1 LTAGNDE
8 GGKVPRVTWA
18 RLGRVVHVWRPALL
32 AVVVL
37 VGVLPS
43 ASASASGLISPLQ
56 SFVAAAET
64 AKAPK
69 ITKQP
74 AGVTVEE
81 GQNATFT
88 AVASGTPTPTAQW
101 EISSNGGA
109 SWSAIEGAT
118 SASVTIVAAKTSEN
132 GELLRVVFKNA
143 AGEATS
149 AAGVLT
155 VHAAPAITKQPAS
168 VTLEAGQSTVLEAAA
183 SGLPAPTVQWE
194 LSTNNGSSFSAISGA
209 TSNQL
214 TIASVKTTESGH
226 EYRATFKNVSGKAVT
241 EAVTLTVRVLPAV
254 TKQPVALTVLEG
266 QGAVFEAAASG
277 FPAPT
282 VQWQIS
288 ADGGASW
295 SAIEGAIS
303 TSLTI
308 VAAKGSESG
317 ELLRAV
323 FKNAAGEVVTSAV
336 SLTVH
341 SLPAVTK
348 QPAGETVEEGQGATF
363 EALASGSP
371 TPSVQWE
378 LSTNGG
384 SSWSAI
390 EGATSSQLT
399 IASVK
404 LAESG
409 REYRVTFTNVVGK
422 ATSAAAT
429 LTVATYHYKAVAWGQ
444 NLFRQLGDGTTNAFS
459 DIPVTVSGLRF
470 VASVA
475 AGGRHSLA
483 LLAGGT
489 VDAWG
494 DNEYGQLGAPKSV
507 ITSDVPIP
515 VPGLTGVKAISA
527 GANHS
532 LALLANG
539 TVMAWGGDESGQL
552 GIGAIKEGEEVPT
565 AVKGL
570 SGVKAV
576 SAGASHSLALLA
588 NGTVMAWGSNESGQL
603 GTGNLKSSTV
613 PVAVKGLTGVTAIA
627 AGANFSLALL
637 PNGTVVAWGSN
648 EFGQLA
654 SGSIGEE
661 QELSNVPVQVG
672 TLTGVTAIAAGAEH
686 GLALMSD
693 HTVMAWGED
702 TYGEIGVGVI
712 QPRQETPVAVGGLS
726 GVTAISAGA
735 GDSVALLSNGSVMA
749 WGINEWG
756 TLGDGSIGAPSD
768 VPVAV
773 SGLGSVV
780 GISAGGSQVL
790 ADSEP
795 IPAVTEVSPSN
806 GPAGGGNTVTLTGVN
821 FTGATSVRFGTVAA
835 ASFTVTSPT
844 TATAVVPAGKGIV
857 DVTIATAAGIS
868 PTGPVD
874 RYTYMVAPV
883 VTKISVKTGPAAGGT
898 SVTITGKEL
907 TGATGVSFGASP
919 AVSFTVNSAT
929 SITATAPPGAAGTVD
944 VTVTAVG
951 GTSAISAKDRFKYVP
966 VVTGISPNSGS
977 VAGGA
982 TVTVTGAGFL
992 VGTAGTTLK
1001 FGTKKS
1007 SSVDCTTTTSCTA
1020 VVPANPAGAVNVTAQ
1035 VNKATSAVNKPGDE
1049 FTYD

>member
-1 LTAGNDE
+1 M
-8 GGKVPRVTWA
+8 PRVTWA
-18 RLGRVVHVWRPALL
+18 GWGRAVHVRRSALL

-37 VGVLPS
+37 AGVLPS
-43 ASASASGLISPLQ
+43 ASASAAGLGSPLQ

-81 GQNATFT
+81 GQNGTFT

-101 EISSNGGA
+101 ELSSNGGA

-118 SASVTIVAAKTSEN
+118 STSVTIVAAKASEN
-132 GELLRVVFKNA
+132 GELLRVVFKNV

-149 AAGVLT
+149 SAGALT
-155 VHAAPAITKQPAS
+155 VHVAPAITKQPAN
-168 VTLEAGQSTVLEAAA
+168 VTLEAGQSTVLEASA

-194 LSTNNGSSFSAISGA
+194 LSTNNGITFSAISGA

-226 EYRATFKNVSGKAVT
+226 QYRVTFKNASGRAVT
-241 EAVTLTVRVLPAV
+241 EAVTLTVRILPVV
-254 TKQPVALTVLEG
+254 TKQPVALTVQAG
-266 QGAVFEAAASG
+266 QNAVFEAAASG

-282 VQWQIS
+282 VQWQRSI
-288 ADGGASW
+288 DGGASW
-295 SAIEGAIS
+295 SAIEGA
-303 TSLTI
+303 TSAALTI
-308 VAAKGSESG
+308 VAATTSESG

-323 FKNAAGEVVTSAV
+323 FRNAAGEAVTSAV
-336 SLTVH
+336 SLTVR
-341 SLPAVTK
+341 SPPAVTR
-348 QPAGETVEEGQGATF
+348 QPAGETVEAGQGVTF

-371 TPSVQWE
+371 TPTVQWE

-384 SSWSAI
+384 STWTAI

-399 IASVK
+399 IAAVE

-409 REYRVTFTNVVGK
+409 REYRATFTNIVGK
-422 ATSAAAT
+422 ATSEAAT

-459 DIPVTVSGLRF
+459 DVPVTVSGLHF

-507 ITSDVPIP
+507 ITSNVPVP

-552 GIGAIKEGEEVPT
+552 GIGAIREGEEVPT

-570 SGVKAV
+570 TGVKAV
-576 SAGASHSLALLA
+576 SAGAAHSLALLA
-588 NGTVMAWGSNESGQL
+588 NGTVMAWGNDESGQL

-613 PVAVKGLTGVTAIA
+613 PVAVKGLTGVTAVA

-637 PNGTVVAWGSN
+637 SNGTVMAWGSD
-648 EFGQLA
+648 EYGQLA
-654 SGSIGEE
+654 NGSLGEE
-661 QELSNVPVQVG
+661 QELSDVPVQVG
-672 TLTGVTAIAAGAEH
+672 ALTGVTAIAAGAEH
-686 GLALMSD
+686 GLALMGD

-702 TYGEIGVGVI
+702 SYGEIGDGAI
-712 QPRQETPVAVGGLS
+712 EPRQETPVAVSGLS
-726 GVTAISAGA
+726 GVTAISAGT
-735 GDSVALLSNGSVMA
+735 GDSVALLGNGSAMA
-749 WGINEWG
+749 WGIDEWG
-756 TLGDGSIGAPSD
+756 TLGDGLTGAPSD
-768 VPVAV
+768 LPVAV

-795 IPAVTEVSPSN
+795 IPAIAGVSPRL
-806 GPAGGGNTVTLTGVN
+806 GPAGGGNTVSLTGVN
-821 FTGATSVRFGTVAA
+821 FTGATAVRFGTVAA
-835 ASFTVTSPT
+835 TSFTVTSPT
-844 TATAVVPAGKGIV
+844 TATAVAPAGKGIV

-868 PTGPVD
+868 PASPAD

-883 VTKISVKTGPAAGGT
+883 VTKLSVKTGSAAGGT

-907 TGATGVSFGASP
+907 TGATAVSFGGNP
-919 AVSFTVNSAT
+919 ATSFTVNSAT
-929 SITATAPPGAAGTVD
+929 SITAVSPPGAAGLTD
-944 VTVTAVG
+944 VTVTAAG
-951 GTSAISAKDRFKYVP
+951 GVSAVSTKDRFKYLP
-966 VVTGISPNSGS
+966 VVTGVSPNGGP

-982 TVTVTGAGFL
+982 TVTVTGEGFV
-992 VGTAGTTLK
+992 VGTTGTTLK
-1001 FGTKKS
+1001 FGARKS
-1007 SSVDCTTTTSCTA
+1007 SSVSCATTTSCTV
-1020 VVPANPAGAVNVTAQ
+1020 VVPANPAGTVDVTAQ
-1035 VNKATSAVNKPGDE
+1035 ANKATSAVARPGDE
-1049 FTYD
+1049 FTYS